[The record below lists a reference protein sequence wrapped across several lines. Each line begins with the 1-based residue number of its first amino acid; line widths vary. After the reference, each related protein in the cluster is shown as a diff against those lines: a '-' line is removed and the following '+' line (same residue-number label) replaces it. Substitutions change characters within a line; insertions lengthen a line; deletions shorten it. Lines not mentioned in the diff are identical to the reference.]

1 MVLDI
6 VSHVAVDCGVLV
18 RLSLWLVV
26 RRARE
31 EIIEETQCENPKPDN
46 IYVCAGER
54 ARTLSLT
61 GTIGGR
67 SLERL
72 TRTELV
78 VRRAVGLLG
87 TCYLHT

>member
-1 MVLDI
+1 M
-6 VSHVAVDCGVLV
+6 
-18 RLSLWLVV
+18 V

-31 EIIEETQCENPKPDN
+31 EITEETHCENPKPDN

-61 GTIGGR
+61 GAMGGR
-67 SLERL
+67 GLERL

-78 VRRAVGLLG
+78 VRREAGLLG